1 MILFSYTT
9 SYGSLAYFVVEFL
22 HPGHQRFY
30 DCHQGSKAP
39 PPIAASL
46 SKMDATGS
54 RGRRR
59 HAPEVAGPFPMP
71 IRGTSGDAQNGSGCP
86 VGCGGDT
93 SSSNW
98 SADIETIKFILW
110 EGHLVLNSIL
120 KHNAHILIITYDIIK
135 LKKRVC
141 SDSAQ
146 RLVIMCILHQ
156 EVQREVLLGFTT

>member
-1 MILFSYTT
+1 MFIKCVSDTFSYTT

-86 VGCGGDT
+86 VGCGGIRPPQIGRPISRQL
-93 SSSNW
+93 SSYCGK
-98 SADIETIKFILW
+98 DI
-110 EGHLVLNSIL
+110 
-120 KHNAHILIITYDIIK
+120 
-135 LKKRVC
+135 
-141 SDSAQ
+141 
-146 RLVIMCILHQ
+146 
-156 EVQREVLLGFTT
+156 